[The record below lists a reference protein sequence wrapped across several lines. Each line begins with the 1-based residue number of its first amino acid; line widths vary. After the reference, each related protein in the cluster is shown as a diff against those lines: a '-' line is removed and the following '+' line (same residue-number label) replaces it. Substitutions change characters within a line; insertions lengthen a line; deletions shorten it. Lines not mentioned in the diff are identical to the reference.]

1 MIETNNGRFV
11 WFELMTSDPKAAIP
25 FYTEVI
31 GWKSQP
37 YADDA
42 ASGYTMWLGSQGPLG
57 GVMEL
62 PEPARKMGAPPHW
75 TSNVEVTD
83 VDATV
88 AKVRELG
95 GNVFMGPTDLPKIGR
110 FAVIADPQGAAINI
124 FKPATDMS
132 SHDNSKQGEFI
143 WCELLTT
150 DHEAGFRF
158 YNTIFG
164 WEKITEHDMGPM
176 GKYLIYGRKGKPL
189 GGMMTKSKEMPMPS
203 SWIYYV
209 QVADLEGAVARATK
223 MGARLLHGPMDV
235 PGGSRIAQLA
245 DPQGAVF
252 ALHSG
257 VVGMPAS

>member
-11 WFELMTSDPKAAIP
+11 WFELMTTDPKAAIA
-25 FYTEVI
+25 FYSEII
-31 GWKSQP
+31 GWKAQP
-37 YADDA
+37 WEDGS
-42 ASGYTMWLGSQGPLG
+42 SGYTMWVGSQGPLG

-95 GNVFMGPTDLPKIGR
+95 GKVYVEPTDMPKVGR

-132 SHDNSKQGEFI
+132 SHDNTKAGEFI

-150 DHEAGFRF
+150 DHDAGFRF

-164 WEKITEHDMGPM
+164 WEKVAEHDMGAM
-176 GKYLIYGRKGKPL
+176 GKYLIYGRKGKAL
-189 GGMMTKSKEMPMPS
+189 GGMFTKSADMPMPP

-209 QVADLEGAVARATK
+209 QVDKLEEAVERAKK
-223 MGARLLHGPMDV
+223 MGGRVLNGPMDV

-252 ALHSG
+252 ALHAG
-257 VVGMPAS
+257 IPGMPAS